1 VVGDRAVSALSKVL
15 RNWRDPDSGD
25 EGLTFF
31 CPGCGDHHSIRTK
44 GATAWGWNGD
54 VEKPTFTP
62 SVLVRSGHY
71 VPGRDK
77 DGCWCT
83 YNAEQE
89 AKGEK
94 PSKFKCEVCLIA
106 GGGWGLKRQKNIVR
120 YGLTCSQTRTRI

>member
-1 VVGDRAVSALSKVL
+1 MSALSKIL
-15 RNWRDPDSGD
+15 RNWRNPDNGD

-83 YNAEQE
+83 YNAERE

-94 PSKFKCEVCLIA
+94 PSKFKCEVCHSFVKDGQMQFLSDCTHALA
-106 GGGWGLKRQKNIVR
+106 G
-120 YGLTCSQTRTRI
+120 QTVPLPEWTEDGT